1 MIFASYDQK
10 QVEIL
15 TREAGSEATAAMKLL
30 IQNVLGTKADA
41 VDPMIP
47 IETTRDDLGQLLFY
61 SLVSGYFLREAEVRM
76 YMQEQLMEG
85 GELHIPALSM
95 DVKTGENSD
104 SKNGGSLPQA

>member
-47 IETTRDDLGQLLFY
+47 IETTRDDLGTAFLQFCIGRTDTTPFQCRACVPEACFAGDGTESSIVSVLNGYIYYPLRFFRTTALL
-61 SLVSGYFLREAEVRM
+61 
-76 YMQEQLMEG
+76 
-85 GELHIPALSM
+85 
-95 DVKTGENSD
+95 
-104 SKNGGSLPQA
+104 